1 MLKRF
6 TQSYDARLIDAIQS
20 DKPDVVAKRLTL
32 DKLGKLSQ
40 DEQNTLVNVALS
52 QANPKILSLL
62 LAALGKSVCQ
72 QNSQWLLVSLEQ
84 TNALALLTELLHA
97 KVPASD
103 LTLIDAVVS
112 QKDKGDWLMIISR
125 LAEHGLT
132 VEQHP
137 TLLTT
142 ALRNDHQNLVH
153 YLIEAG
159 SELPTE
165 PPQGCSDD
173 MWLYAKRC
181 ADNKAVRALLGP

>member
-6 TQSYDARLIDAIQS
+6 TQPYDARLIDAIQS

-40 DEQNTLVNVALS
+40 DEKNTLVNAALS
-52 QANPKILSLL
+52 QANSKILSLL
-62 LAALGKSVCQ
+62 LAALGESVCQ
-72 QNSQWLLVSLEQ
+72 KNSQWLLVSLEQ

-125 LAEHGLT
+125 LAEHGLA

-165 PPQGCSDD
+165 QPQGCSDD
-173 MWLYAKRC
+173 IWLYAKRC